1 MRKTSLVSEAFEGV
15 GEGADFMAGDC
26 PIVMAYWGAANTDT
40 AYGSPDFNM
49 EVIGFPTER
58 GQMPS
63 ALDDRLRRGGGLC
76 GDGAEALKVMDV
88 TDPLGR
94 GDAAVRRD

>member
-1 MRKTSLVSEAFEGV
+1 MSEAFEGV

-40 AYGSPDFNM
+40 AYGSPYFDM

-58 GQMPS
+58 GQMPVLS
-63 ALDDRLRRGGGLC
+63 MTGY
-76 GDGAEALKVMDV
+76 
-88 TDPLGR
+88 
-94 GDAAVRRD
+94 AVGERARHATRPSR

>member
-1 MRKTSLVSEAFEGV
+1 MSEAFEGV

-58 GQMPS
+58 GQMPVLSMTGYAVGEGS
-63 ALDDRLRRGGGLC
+63 AGPRRGPQ
-76 GDGAEALKVMDV
+76 GDGRHL
-88 TDPLGR
+88 LGR